1 MDFDD
6 RKAYKPVVV
15 EIVKRLEVEPED
27 ILILGEQQKRVASKK
42 RTDQGMERKKYIT
55 DVLYKDRVQTDLEVS
70 VLSRLNTFLTVCS

>member
-1 MDFDD
+1 MDVYTLLYYRFLDFDD

-55 DVLYKDRVQTDLEVS
+55 DVLYKDRVQTDFEAS
-70 VLSRLNTFLTVCS
+70 VL